1 MIEFYYC
8 EEINTQNFPKFSCL
22 FVTALENTNNQ
33 PILFAIGI
41 NHKTAPVEF
50 RERIYVQTAE
60 IPALLAELRKTLE
73 EAVVIS
79 TCNRI
84 EIYGV
89 TTRTD
94 IDLDFYKDLVIDFKN
109 ARDFISRD
117 DFFGLISC
125 AACQQ
130 LFRVTTSLDSKIIGD
145 MQILGQVRDAFQL
158 AENYHSTGKIL
169 NQMFQRSFKIGK
181 QVRTETNLHKG
192 AVSISSAAVE
202 LASKTLSS
210 LANKNVLIIG
220 AGNMARLTAE
230 YLLKKKV
237 GRIFI
242 TNRTRARADALLAS
256 LREEEGDFAGEVVD
270 FAEFK
275 KYLSQ
280 TDVVV
285 SSTSSPAH
293 ILEKADFECQ
303 TDKILLID
311 IAVPRDI
318 APEAAECDNVE
329 LKNIDDLNAIVD
341 KNHRRRMS
349 DLPLV
354 QQIIMREMSD
364 FLIWYYSL
372 PLLPAKMRGGA
383 KPDAETQKEIVR
395 VKEFLLGNLPQL
407 HKLAMQK
414 GTDFG
419 GHAEVVKKLAAMK
432 EAAFEARFEIGA

>member
-1 MIEFYYC
+1 MET
-8 EEINTQNFPKFSCL
+8 NTS
-22 FVTALENTNNQ
+22 Q

-50 RERIYVQTAE
+50 RERIYVQDVE
-60 IPALLAELRKTLE
+60 IPALLAELRKTLD

-94 IDLDFYKDLVIDFKN
+94 LELDFYKDLVIDFKN
-109 ARDFISRD
+109 AREYVSRE

-130 LFRVTTSLDSKIIGD
+130 LFRVTTSLDSKIVGD

-158 AENYHSTGKIL
+158 SEQNKSTGKIL

-202 LASKTLSS
+202 LALNELGTLSD
-210 LANKNVLIIG
+210 KKVLLIG
-220 AGNMARLTAE
+220 AGAMARLSAE
-230 YLLKKKV
+230 YLLKKSV
-237 GRIFI
+237 GKIFI
-242 TNRTRARADALLAS
+242 TNRTRARADALLEN
-256 LREEEGDFAGEVVD
+256 LRTESEGGFDGETID

-275 KYLSQ
+275 NRLNEF
-280 TDVVV
+280 DLVI
-285 SSTSSPAH
+285 SSTSAPAP
-293 ILEKADFECQ
+293 ILEKADFAAQ
-303 TDKILLID
+303 TNKILLID

-318 APEAAECDNVE
+318 APEAAECAAVE

-341 KNHRRRMS
+341 KNHQRRMA

-354 QQIIMREMSD
+354 NQLLMKEMSD

-372 PLLPAKMRGGA
+372 PLLPNRMRGGA

-395 VKEFLLGNLPQL
+395 VKEFLLSNLPHL
-407 HKLAMQK
+407 HKLAMQN
-414 GTDFG
+414 GADFN
-419 GHAEVVKKLAAMK
+419 GHTEVVEKLTAMK
-432 EAAFEARFEIGA
+432 EAAFQARVNA

>member
-1 MIEFYYC
+1 M
-8 EEINTQNFPKFSCL
+8 SL
-22 FVTALENTNNQ
+22 FVKTLETASNQ
-33 PILFAIGI
+33 SILFAIGI

-50 RERIYVQTAE
+50 RERIYVQDVE
-60 IPALLAELRKTLE
+60 IPALLAELRKTLD
-73 EAVVIS
+73 EAVIIS

-89 TTRTD
+89 TTRAD

-109 ARDFISRD
+109 ARDFIGRD

-130 LFRVTTSLDSKIIGD
+130 LFRVTTSLDSKIVGD

-158 AENYHSTGKIL
+158 AEKHKSTGKIL

-181 QVRTETNLHKG
+181 QVRTETNLHRG

-202 LASKTLSS
+202 LAVNALGTL
-210 LANKNVLIIG
+210 AGKNVLIVG
-220 AGNMARLTAE
+220 AGSMARLTAE
-230 YLLKKKV
+230 CLLKKNV
-237 GRIFI
+237 GKIFI
-242 TNRTRARADALLAS
+242 TNRTRAHADELLES
-256 LREEEGDFAGEVVD
+256 LKSETDFEGEVLDFAV
-270 FAEFK
+270 FK
-275 KYLSQ
+275 NHLKK
-280 TDVVV
+280 TDLVI
-285 SSTSSPAH
+285 SSTASPVP
-293 ILEKADFECQ
+293 ILEKADFAAQ
-303 TDKILLID
+303 TNKILLID

-318 APEAAECDNVE
+318 APETAECPAVE

-341 KNHRRRMS
+341 KNHQRRMS

-354 QQIIMREMSD
+354 QQIIMKEMSD

-372 PLLPAKMRGGA
+372 PLLPAKMRGGV
-383 KPDAETQKEIVR
+383 KPDAETQREIVR

-414 GTDFG
+414 GTDFA
-419 GHAEVVKKLAAMK
+419 GHLEVVDQLVAMK
-432 EAAFEARFEIGA
+432 EAAYGSEV

>member
-1 MIEFYYC
+1 ME
-8 EEINTQNFPKFSCL
+8 TTTSQS
-22 FVTALENTNNQ
+22 
-33 PILFAIGI
+33 ILFAIGI

-50 RERIYVQTAE
+50 RERIYVQDVE
-60 IPALLAELRKTLE
+60 IPALLAELRKTLD

-94 IDLDFYKDLVIDFKN
+94 LDLDFYKDLVIDFKN
-109 ARDFISRD
+109 AREYVRRE

-130 LFRVTTSLDSKIIGD
+130 LFRVTTSLDSKIVGD
-145 MQILGQVRDAFQL
+145 MQILGQVRDAFQV
-158 AENYHSTGKIL
+158 AEQRKSTGKIL

-202 LASKTLSS
+202 VALGELGTLADK
-210 LANKNVLIIG
+210 KVLIVG
-220 AGNMARLTAE
+220 AGAMARLSAE
-230 YLLKKKV
+230 YLLKKSV
-237 GRIFI
+237 GKLYI
-242 TNRTRARADALLAS
+242 TNRTRARADELLANLKAES
-256 LREEEGDFAGEVVD
+256 EGDFDGETID
-270 FAEFK
+270 FEEFK
-275 KYLSQ
+275 DYLGEI
-280 TDVVV
+280 DLVI
-285 SSTSSPAH
+285 SSTSSPAP
-293 ILEKADFECQ
+293 ILEKADFADR
-303 TDKILLID
+303 TRRILLID

-318 APEAAECDNVE
+318 APDAADCPNVE

-341 KNHRRRMS
+341 KNHQRRMN

-354 QQIIMREMSD
+354 NQIIMKEMSD

-372 PLLPAKMRGGA
+372 PLLPARMRGGA
-383 KPDAETQKEIVR
+383 KPDAETQREIVR
-395 VKEFLLGNLPQL
+395 VKEFLLGNLPHL

-414 GTDFG
+414 GTDFA
-419 GHAEVVKKLAAMK
+419 GHLEVVDKLTAMRD
-432 EAAFEARFEIGA
+432 AAFHARANA

>member
-1 MIEFYYC
+1 LET
-8 EEINTQNFPKFSCL
+8 NTS
-22 FVTALENTNNQ
+22 Q

-50 RERIYVQTAE
+50 RERIYVQDVE
-60 IPALLAELRKTLE
+60 IPALLAELRKTLD

-94 IDLDFYKDLVIDFKN
+94 LELDFYKDLVIDFKN
-109 ARDFISRD
+109 AREYVSRE

-130 LFRVTTSLDSKIIGD
+130 LFRVTTSLDSKIVGD

-158 AENYHSTGKIL
+158 AEQNKSTGKLL

-202 LASKTLSS
+202 LALNELGTLSD
-210 LANKNVLIIG
+210 KKVLLIG
-220 AGNMARLTAE
+220 AGAMARLSAE
-230 YLLKKKV
+230 YLLKKSV
-237 GRIFI
+237 GKIFI
-242 TNRTRARADALLAS
+242 TNRTRARADALLEN
-256 LREEEGDFAGEVVD
+256 LRTESEGGFDGETID

-275 KYLSQ
+275 NRLNEF
-280 TDVVV
+280 DLVI
-285 SSTSSPAH
+285 SSTSAPAP
-293 ILEKADFECQ
+293 ILEKADFAAQ
-303 TDKILLID
+303 TNKILLID

-318 APEAAECDNVE
+318 APEAAECAAVE

-341 KNHRRRMS
+341 KNHQRRMA

-354 QQIIMREMSD
+354 NQLLMKEMSD

-372 PLLPAKMRGGA
+372 PLLPNRMRGGA

-395 VKEFLLGNLPQL
+395 VKEFLLSNLPHL
-407 HKLAMQK
+407 HKLAMQN
-414 GTDFG
+414 GADFN
-419 GHAEVVKKLAAMK
+419 GHTEVVEKLTAMK
-432 EAAFEARFEIGA
+432 EAAFQARVNA

>member
-1 MIEFYYC
+1 
-8 EEINTQNFPKFSCL
+8 
-22 FVTALENTNNQ
+22 VAD
-33 PILFAIGI
+33 
-41 NHKTAPVEF
+41 
-50 RERIYVQTAE
+50 AE
-60 IPALLAELRKTLE
+60 IPALLKELRRTLD

-79 TCNRI
+79 TCNRL

-109 ARDFISRD
+109 ARGFISRE

-158 AENYHSTGKIL
+158 AEKHRSTGKIL
-169 NQMFQRSFKIGK
+169 NQMFQRSFKVGK
-181 QVRTETNLHKG
+181 QVRTETNLHRG

-202 LASKTLSS
+202 LATQTLGTLS
-210 LANKNVLIIG
+210 NKTVLIVG
-220 AGNMARLTAE
+220 AGSMARLTAE
-230 YLLKKKV
+230 YLMKKKV
-237 GRIFI
+237 GRILI
-242 TNRTRARADALLAS
+242 TNRTRAHADELLKNLQA
-256 LREEEGDFAGEVVD
+256 EGDFEAEVVD

-275 KYLSQ
+275 KHLDR
-280 TDVVV
+280 TDLVI
-285 SSTSSPAH
+285 SSTSSPAP
-293 ILEKADFECQ
+293 ILEKADFAAQ
-303 TDKILLID
+303 RHPILLID

-318 APEAAECDNVE
+318 APEAAECEAVE

-341 KNHRRRMS
+341 KNHQRRMS
-349 DLPLV
+349 DLPHV
-354 QQIIMREMSD
+354 NQIIMKEMSD

-372 PLLPAKMRGGA
+372 PLLPAKMQGGA

-395 VKEFLLGNLPQL
+395 VKEFLLGNLPHL

-414 GTDFG
+414 GTDFE
-419 GHAEVVKKLAAMK
+419 GHIEVVEKLAAMK
-432 EAAFEARFEIGA
+432 NAAYEARLKARA

>member
-1 MIEFYYC
+1 M
-8 EEINTQNFPKFSCL
+8 SL
-22 FVTALENTNNQ
+22 FVKTLETTTNQ
-33 PILFAIGI
+33 SILFAIGI

-50 RERIYVQTAE
+50 RERIYVQDVE
-60 IPALLAELRKTLE
+60 IPALLAELRKTLD

-94 IDLDFYKDLVIDFKN
+94 LELDFYKDLVIDFKN
-109 ARDFISRD
+109 AREYVSRE

-130 LFRVTTSLDSKIIGD
+130 LFRVTTSLDSKIVGD

-158 AENYHSTGKIL
+158 AEQNKSTGKLL

-202 LASKTLSS
+202 LALNELGTLSD
-210 LANKNVLIIG
+210 KKVLLIG
-220 AGNMARLTAE
+220 AGAMARLSAE
-230 YLLKKKV
+230 YLLKKSV
-237 GRIFI
+237 GKIFI
-242 TNRTRARADALLAS
+242 TNRTRARADALLEN
-256 LREEEGDFAGEVVD
+256 LRTESEGGFDGETID

-275 KYLSQ
+275 NRLNEF
-280 TDVVV
+280 DLVI
-285 SSTSSPAH
+285 SSTSAPAP
-293 ILEKADFECQ
+293 ILEKADFAAQ
-303 TDKILLID
+303 TNKILLID

-318 APEAAECDNVE
+318 APEAAECAAVE

-341 KNHRRRMS
+341 KNHQRRMA

-354 QQIIMREMSD
+354 NQLLMKEMSD

-372 PLLPAKMRGGA
+372 PLLPNRMRGGA

-395 VKEFLLGNLPQL
+395 VKEFLLSNLPHL
-407 HKLAMQK
+407 HKLAMQN
-414 GTDFG
+414 GADFN
-419 GHAEVVKKLAAMK
+419 GHTEVVEKLTAMK
-432 EAAFEARFEIGA
+432 EAAFQARVNA

>member
-1 MIEFYYC
+1 M
-8 EEINTQNFPKFSCL
+8 
-22 FVTALENTNNQ
+22 A
-33 PILFAIGI
+33 
-41 NHKTAPVEF
+41 VEV
-50 RERIYVQTAE
+50 RERLYVSEAE
-60 IPALLAELRKTLE
+60 VPALLAELRKTTD

-89 TTRTD
+89 TRRTD
-94 IDLDFYKDLVIDFKN
+94 LDLDYYKDLVIDFKQ
-109 ARDFISRD
+109 ARGHVRRE

-145 MQILGQVRDAFQL
+145 MQILGQVRDSFQL
-158 AENYHSTGKIL
+158 AEKFHATGKIL
-169 NQMFQRSFKIGK
+169 NQMFQRGFKIGK

-202 LASKTLSS
+202 LALHTFGT
-210 LANKNVLIIG
+210 LANKNVMIVG
-220 AGNMARLTAE
+220 AGSMARLTAE
-230 YLLKKKV
+230 YLMKKKV
-237 GRIFI
+237 GKIYI
-242 TNRTRARADALLAS
+242 TNRTRANADALLAS
-256 LREEEGDFAGEVVD
+256 LRADGEFAGEVVD
-270 FAEFK
+270 YAEFK
-275 KYLSQ
+275 NYLNE
-280 TDVVV
+280 TDLVV
-285 SSTSSPAH
+285 SSTSAPGH
-293 ILEKADFECQ
+293 ILEKADFAHQ
-303 TDKILLID
+303 TNRILLID

-341 KNHRRRMS
+341 QNHQRRMA

-354 QQIIMREMSD
+354 QQIIMKEMSE

-372 PLLPAKMRGGA
+372 PLLPATMHHGA
-383 KPDAETQKEIVR
+383 KPDAATQKEIVR
-395 VKEFLLGNLPQL
+395 VKEFLLGNLPYL

-419 GHAEVVKKLAAMK
+419 GHLEVVEKLAAMK
-432 EAAFEARFEIGA
+432 NAAFEARFGVGA

>member
-1 MIEFYYC
+1 MET
-8 EEINTQNFPKFSCL
+8 NTS
-22 FVTALENTNNQ
+22 Q

-50 RERIYVQTAE
+50 RERIYVQDVE
-60 IPALLAELRKTLE
+60 IPALLAELRKTLD

-94 IDLDFYKDLVIDFKN
+94 LELDFYKDLVIDFKN
-109 ARDFISRD
+109 AREYVSRE

-130 LFRVTTSLDSKIIGD
+130 LFRVTTSLDSKIVGD

-158 AENYHSTGKIL
+158 AEQNKSTGKLL

-202 LASKTLSS
+202 LALNELGTLSD
-210 LANKNVLIIG
+210 KKVLLIG
-220 AGNMARLTAE
+220 AGAMARLSAE
-230 YLLKKKV
+230 YLLKKSV
-237 GRIFI
+237 GKIFI
-242 TNRTRARADALLAS
+242 TNRTRARADALLEN
-256 LREEEGDFAGEVVD
+256 LRTESEGGFDGETID

-275 KYLSQ
+275 NRLNEF
-280 TDVVV
+280 DLVI
-285 SSTSSPAH
+285 SSTSAPAP
-293 ILEKADFECQ
+293 ILEKADFAAQ
-303 TDKILLID
+303 TNKILLID

-318 APEAAECDNVE
+318 APEAAECAAVE

-341 KNHRRRMS
+341 KNHQRRMA

-354 QQIIMREMSD
+354 NQLLMKEMSD

-372 PLLPAKMRGGA
+372 PLLPNRMRGGA

-395 VKEFLLGNLPQL
+395 VKEFLLSNLPHL
-407 HKLAMQK
+407 HKLAMQN
-414 GTDFG
+414 GADFN
-419 GHAEVVKKLAAMK
+419 GHTEVVEKLTAMK
-432 EAAFEARFEIGA
+432 EAAFQARVNA

>member
-1 MIEFYYC
+1 
-8 EEINTQNFPKFSCL
+8 
-22 FVTALENTNNQ
+22 LETITKQ
-33 PILFAIGI
+33 SILFAIGI
-41 NHKTAPVEF
+41 NHKTTPVEF
-50 RERIYVQTAE
+50 REKIFVADAE
-60 IPALLAELRKTLE
+60 IPALLAELKKTLD

-94 IDLDFYKDLVIDFKN
+94 LDLDFYKDLVIDFKN
-109 ARDFISRD
+109 AQGVISRD

-130 LFRVTTSLDSKIIGD
+130 LFRVATSLDSKIVGD
-145 MQILGQVRDAFQL
+145 MQILGQVRDAFHL
-158 AENYHSTGKIL
+158 AEKHKSTGKLL

-202 LASKTLSS
+202 LALTTLGTLSD
-210 LANKNVLIIG
+210 KNVLIIG

-237 GRIFI
+237 GKIFI
-242 TNRTRARADALLAS
+242 TNRTRAHADALLES
-256 LREEEGDFAGEVVD
+256 LKAEAESDFCGEVIDFAD
-270 FAEFK
+270 FK
-275 KYLSQ
+275 KYLNA
-280 TDVVV
+280 TDLVI
-285 SSTSSPAH
+285 SSTSSPTP
-293 ILEKADFECQ
+293 ILESADFQNQ
-303 TDKILLID
+303 TNKILLID

-318 APEAAECDNVE
+318 APEVVEYCSVE

-341 KNHRRRMS
+341 KNHQRRMA

-354 QQIIMREMSD
+354 QQIIMKEMSD

-372 PLLPAKMRGGA
+372 PLLPATMHGGA

-395 VKEFLLGNLPQL
+395 VKEFLLGNLPHL

-414 GTDFG
+414 GTDFA
-419 GHAEVVKKLAAMK
+419 GHIEVVKKLAAMK
-432 EAAFEARFEIGA
+432 EAAFEARFEIAA

>member
-1 MIEFYYC
+1 M
-8 EEINTQNFPKFSCL
+8 QD
-22 FVTALENTNNQ
+22 
-33 PILFAIGI
+33 
-41 NHKTAPVEF
+41 
-50 RERIYVQTAE
+50 AE
-60 IPALLAELRKTLE
+60 IPALLGELKQTLD

-89 TTRTD
+89 TSRTD
-94 IDLDFYKDLVIDFKN
+94 IDVDFYKDLVIDFKN
-109 ARDFISRD
+109 ARDFISRE
-117 DFFGLISC
+117 DFFGMISC

-130 LFRVTTSLDSKIIGD
+130 LFRVTTSLDSKIVGD
-145 MQILGQVRDAFQL
+145 MQILGQVRDSFQL
-158 AENYHSTGKIL
+158 AEKHRSTGKVL

-202 LASKTLSS
+202 LALKTLGT

-230 YLLKKKV
+230 SLLKKNV
-237 GRIFI
+237 GKIFI
-242 TNRTRARADALLAS
+242 TNRTRAHADELLES
-256 LREEEGDFAGEVVD
+256 LKAEGEFKGEVVD
-270 FAEFK
+270 FTEFK
-275 KYLSQ
+275 KHLNE
-280 TDVVV
+280 TDLVI
-285 SSTSSPAH
+285 SSTSSPAP
-293 ILEKADFECQ
+293 IIEKADFAAQ
-303 TDKILLID
+303 TNKILLID

-318 APEAAECDNVE
+318 APETAECAAVE

-341 KNHRRRMS
+341 KNHQRRMS

-395 VKEFLLGNLPQL
+395 IKEFLLGNLPQL

-414 GTDFG
+414 GTDFA
-419 GHAEVVKKLAAMK
+419 GHLEVVNKLTAMK
-432 EAAFEARFEIGA
+432 EASFEARFEIEA